1 MDSQKGSIMARAL
14 LSLAALGLVY
24 FAAPAQAAFHTF
36 RIDQVYSNASGTVQY
51 IVMREATGS
60 NGESFWAGNRLET
73 TAADGTKQQFT
84 FQSNLPSSST
94 ASRSVLI
101 GTASF
106 AALNVV
112 TPDYTVPDRFIPI
125 GGGGKLDYASG
136 TDEIALPAL
145 PTDGATAID
154 RFGNHVA
161 ATPKN
166 FAGASATL
174 TASAPAT
181 PDLNQHGLTGSW
193 FEPATSGQGIEVEFF
208 PNLVAPGT
216 AFVQGAWFTFDVAPA
231 GGANR
236 QRWYTFSGNGISGQ
250 ASVPFTIFQNVGGN
264 FNAAPTT
271 SASAVGTGTLS
282 FTDCSHG
289 TLTYA
294 FTDGTGRNG
303 SLALTRLLPNIT
315 CAVGSAPTTNADFAL
330 SGNWFDAATSGQ
342 GFVIEVNPASPFFFL
357 TWYTYAPAG
366 QGAGAAG
373 QRWYTGQ
380 SAYAP
385 GARMIATTLFETTG
399 GVFDQVTNPAPATA
413 PVGTATVTFGS
424 CASAQVQFN
433 FTGGSSAGKS
443 GTINVARIGPV
454 PPGCA
459 SADAQAMPPMMGYP
473 PGGYGPP

>member
-166 FAGASATL
+166 FANATATVASM
-174 TASAPAT
+174 PVR
-181 PDLNQHGLTGSW
+181 N
-193 FEPATSGQGIEVEFF
+193 VEFF
-208 PNLVAPGT
+208 NANLNHY
-216 AFVQGAWFTFDVAPA
+216 F
-231 GGANR
+231 
-236 QRWYTFSGNGISGQ
+236 IS
-250 ASVPFTIFQNVGGN
+250 
-264 FNAAPTT
+264 
-271 SASAVGTGTLS
+271 
-282 FTDCSHG
+282 
-289 TLTYA
+289 
-294 FTDGTGRNG
+294 
-303 SLALTRLLPNIT
+303 SLAPDI
-315 CAVGSAPTTNADFAL
+315 DAL
-330 SGNWFDAATSGQ
+330 
-342 GFVIEVNPASPFFFL
+342 E
-357 TWYTYAPAG
+357 
-366 QGAGAAG
+366 
-373 QRWYTGQ
+373 R
-380 SAYAP
+380 AYL
-385 GARMIATTLFETTG
+385 R
-399 GVFDQVTNPAPATA
+399 
-413 PVGTATVTFGS
+413 
-424 CASAQVQFN
+424 
-433 FTGGSSAGKS
+433 
-443 GTINVARIGPV
+443 
-454 PPGCA
+454 
-459 SADAQAMPPMMGYP
+459 
-473 PGGYGPP
+473 